1 MQDDNR
7 DHLPAEAS
15 TLPTPPTVSSPL
27 PVGSVFS
34 GPEMFDYGQ
43 RAARL
48 LAASSLLPAA
58 FKNSISDCF
67 VVLEIAARIGASP
80 LAVAQNI
87 HIINGRPSWSAQFC
101 ISLVN
106 SCGRF
111 SQLKYDLTG
120 EGDNRRCIAWAIEK
134 ATSER
139 IEGPP
144 VDINMAKAEGWF
156 SKNGSKW
163 KTMPE
168 LMLRYRAAAFFAR
181 TYLAEYLLG
190 MGTIDEAHDIAASSQ
205 GNPAA
210 AVEALLV
217 DEADQ

>member
-1 MQDDNR
+1 MQEDNR
-7 DHLPAEAS
+7 DHLPAETS
-15 TLPTPPTVSSPL
+15 TLPATPAASSPL
-27 PVGSVFS
+27 PPGSVFS
-34 GPEMFDYGQ
+34 GPEMFEYGQ

-58 FKNSISDCF
+58 FKDSISDCF

-80 LAVAQNI
+80 MAVAQNL
-87 HIINGRPSWSAQFC
+87 HIIHGRPSWSAQFC

-111 SQLKYDLTG
+111 SPLKYELSG
-120 EGDNRRCIAWAIEK
+120 EGDDRQCIAWAIEK
-134 ATSER
+134 ATGER

-144 VDINMAKAEGWF
+144 VDIRMAKAEGWF

-181 TYLAEYLLG
+181 THLAEYLLG

-217 DEADQ
+217 DEVSR